1 MSPYN
6 VPVKSVHMH
15 YQQEDGSYEMIP
27 ANPGIHHFIWEHC
40 IVLNHILQ
48 HLENVGAT
56 VSTTKFIL
64 ATLTAVIVGH
74 MCTFEGRV
82 PDDSKVQKIHDWPVP
97 KNAMQVHGF
106 LGMCSVLLLINLTKK
121 DIPFEFGPKHYEA
134 MQILKESILESPALQ
149 CLDYECGCKVI
160 LAVDTSNI
168 AV

>member
-1 MSPYN
+1 
-6 VPVKSVHMH
+6 
-15 YQQEDGSYEMIP
+15 
-27 ANPGIHHFIWEHC
+27 
-40 IVLNHILQ
+40 VLNHILQ

-74 MCTFEGRV
+74 KCTFKGRV

-106 LGMCSVLLLINLTKK
+106 LSMCSVLLLINLTKK
-121 DIPFEFGPKHYEA
+121 DIPFEFGPKHYEG

-149 CLDYECGCKVI
+149 CLDYECSHKVI

-168 AV
+168 AVGFLLSQKGNDGKHYPSCFSSIALSKVESCYLQAKLELY